1 MDRDEERE
9 EEREVVEQRRE
20 RVERLGDDDTGVI
33 GSEAEEPGPGRDT
46 SGTDPD
52 YTGPS
57 EAVAMSEED
66 PARTRLG
73 AHEVDVEPIGAVPP
87 DLDQN
92 EPDDRR

>member
-1 MDRDEERE
+1 MDHDEERE
-9 EEREVVEQRRE
+9 VAERRRE
-20 RVERLGDDDTGVI
+20 RVERLGDHDTGII

-52 YTGPS
+52 YTEPS
-57 EAVAMSEED
+57 EAVAMSEDD

-87 DLDQN
+87 ELDET
-92 EPDDRR
+92 EPHGRR

>member
-9 EEREVVEQRRE
+9 VEERRRE
-20 RVERLGDDDTGVI
+20 RVERLADHDTGII
-33 GSEAEEPGPGRDT
+33 GSEAQEPGPGRDT

-52 YTGPS
+52 HTEPS
-57 EAVAMSEED
+57 EAVAMSEDD
-66 PARTRLG
+66 PARTRRG
-73 AHEVDVEPIGAVPP
+73 AHQVDVEPIGAVPP

>member
-9 EEREVVEQRRE
+9 VAERRRE
-20 RVERLGDDDTGVI
+20 RVERLGDYDTGII

-52 YTGPS
+52 YTEPS
-57 EAVAMSEED
+57 EAVAMSEDD

-87 DLDQN
+87 ELDET
-92 EPDDRR
+92 EPNGRR

>member
-9 EEREVVEQRRE
+9 VEERRRE
-20 RVERLGDDDTGVI
+20 RVERLADYDTGII
-33 GSEAEEPGPGRDT
+33 GSEAQEPGPGRDT

-52 YTGPS
+52 YTEPS
-57 EAVAMSEED
+57 EAVAMSEDD

-87 DLDQN
+87 DLD
-92 EPDDRR
+92 ETRPDDRR

>member
-1 MDRDEERE
+1 MDRDEEQ
-9 EEREVVEQRRE
+9 REVVERQRE
-20 RVERLGDDDTGVI
+20 RADRLADDTGII

-52 YTGPS
+52 YVEPS
-57 EAVAMSEED
+57 ETVAMSEED